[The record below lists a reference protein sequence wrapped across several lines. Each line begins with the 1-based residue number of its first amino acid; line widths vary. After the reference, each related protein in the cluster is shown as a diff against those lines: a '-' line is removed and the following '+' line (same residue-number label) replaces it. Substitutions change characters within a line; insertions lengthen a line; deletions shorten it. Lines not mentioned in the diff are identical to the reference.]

1 MKKVLIVTFVML
13 LALAAIAGCGSAAAP
28 VAPAVSASDGTL
40 PAEVSIQDAAKLRD
54 QGAFVL
60 DVREP
65 SEWNEFHIPN
75 TTLIPLGQLE
85 ARVSEVPK
93 DKPIVVVCRSGNR
106 SATGRDILKDL
117 GFKNVTSMN
126 GGVTQWRSAGFPTVS
141 GP

>member
-1 MKKVLIVTFVML
+1 MTIRKFLVTLILGASLL
-13 LALAAIAGCGSAAAP
+13 LALGACATATTPAATNSGAA
-28 VAPAVSASDGTL
+28 L
-40 PAEVSIQDAAKLRD
+40 PAEISVQEAAKLRD
-54 QGAFVL
+54 QGVFVL

-106 SATGRDILKDL
+106 SATGRNILKDL
-117 GFKNVTSMN
+117 GFKNVTSVN
-126 GGVTQWRSAGFPTVS
+126 GGVTEWRKAGYPTVS